1 INRERIYMMWRRYR
15 VKEYLSV
22 TRCFKC
28 HGYGHIAKNCA
39 CPDQLCEI
47 CGSKEHL
54 KANCGVRDKPRCI
67 NCVRNRRK
75 DQAHNVRSNE
85 CP

>member
-47 CGSKEHL
+47 CG
-54 KANCGVRDKPRCI
+54 
-67 NCVRNRRK
+67 
-75 DQAHNVRSNE
+75 
-85 CP
+85 